1 MRLGHSTM
9 WSGGGPIGSSEVS
22 RVPKLPI
29 AAPLSIGGVTWKLPQ
44 PLDLSSSVAL
54 NQAPCRCSDE
64 SRLLL
69 LFVFYWS
76 CLFFASRYIYI
87 CVYVCVYM
95 NIYLSLYIYS
105 CMFSVFSR
113 DAKRLNNNNNDSPR
127 RTLLSRWRPGI
138 RYSN

>member
-44 PLDLSSSVAL
+44 PLDFSSLVAL
-54 NQAPCRCSDE
+54 NQAPRRRSDE

-69 LFVFYWS
+69 LFCVLLELSIFCPYLLFLCLIIPTS
-76 CLFFASRYIYI
+76 CIREKGENPKMTPGS
-87 CVYVCVYM
+87 
-95 NIYLSLYIYS
+95 
-105 CMFSVFSR
+105 
-113 DAKRLNNNNNDSPR
+113 
-127 RTLLSRWRPGI
+127 TLEFQTVGA
-138 RYSN
+138 